1 MTDNKLLVSDDRRQ
15 NFASHLPS
23 LLRVFQITRHVKI
36 AMFATTDRRA
46 GIAAGWAL
54 DTFGHVQ
61 VH

>member
-1 MTDNKLLVSDDRRQ
+1 
-15 NFASHLPS
+15 
-23 LLRVFQITRHVKI
+23 VFQITRHVKI

-46 GIAAGWAL
+46 GIAVGWAL